1 MIVPTQNSDVT
12 ELFEKV
18 AYLLR
23 RAFGRKD
30 VLERQRQHR
39 LCGGSEEEF
48 ASFLQDRG
56 VDLSRER

>member
-1 MIVPTQNSDVT
+1 MIVPIQNSDVT

-18 AYLLR
+18 ADLR
-23 RAFGRKD
+23 RGFGRKD

-39 LCGGSEEEF
+39 LRGGSEEGF